1 MFRVASWL
9 INISRDISFEKF
21 FLSVLLMNIPS
32 KNRMKI
38 SRLDE
43 REGCELWRVGEL
55 ADIGRF

>member
-9 INISRDISFEKF
+9 INIARHF
-21 FLSVLLMNIPS
+21 FRKIFPLGSSDEYSV
-32 KNRMKI
+32 KNTMKI